1 MNSLSH
7 REKNTLIT
15 GTVLAAVFLFFQFVF
30 LPLLDKKKDLERILL
45 VEKQSFAQI
54 KTLEKQY
61 RTTTQNLDMQRKI
74 LETRATDF
82 TLFSFLDFQAEKSG
96 VKSHI
101 DYMRP
106 LSVDLE
112 DGPYAIAKIKLK
124 LKAIYLNN
132 LTEFIRRVET
142 SENGI
147 HTVSLSLSPAGRNKN
162 LLDAA
167 MEFQT
172 LITKESN

>member
-15 GTVLAAVFLFFQFVF
+15 GTVLAVVFLFIQFVF

-45 VEKQSFAQI
+45 VEKQSFEQI
-54 KTLEKQY
+54 KTLENQY

-74 LETRATDF
+74 LETRAKDF
-82 TLFSFLDFQAEKSG
+82 TLFSFLDVQAEKSG

-106 LSVDLE
+106 ISVDLE

-124 LKAIYLNN
+124 LKTIYLNN

-142 SENGI
+142 SENGVY
-147 HTVSLSLSPAGRNKN
+147 TVSLSLSLAGREKN
-162 LLDAA
+162 LLEAG

-172 LITKESN
+172 LITKDSN